1 MSQYSAWA
9 NHAGRL
15 QPAVSN
21 NKASSLFILQYL
33 LNCLTELLMRE
44 VCEPAP
50 SWFLNTNLSLLHSAL
65 AEHINHRVGLHCQGV
80 QTEALDSGPIYWCLW
95 WIQRDLRVLL
105 PSSSQFSDSMF
116 SELAPRSKR
125 FVLVPLQPHLGKIQ
139 LFADTLKGLSE
150 NEMIYGSQIYLLANN
165 AKQWDFLS

>member
-1 MSQYSAWA
+1 
-9 NHAGRL
+9 
-15 QPAVSN
+15 
-21 NKASSLFILQYL
+21 
-33 LNCLTELLMRE
+33 MRE

-105 PSSSQFSDSMF
+105 PSSSQFGDSMF
-116 SELAPRSKR
+116 SELLPEAKGLCWFLCNPT
-125 FVLVPLQPHLGKIQ
+125 LGK
-139 LFADTLKGLSE
+139 FS
-150 NEMIYGSQIYLLANN
+150 YLLT
-165 AKQWDFLS
+165 L